1 MKNVKFI
8 IIVLWVA
15 CIAVLFPAITLA
27 NEHDAPF
34 HLDSYSKLFDVD
46 MNTKALVYEDSIV
59 LNGDPCSAAFY
70 LEVQDQDSLSYQWY
84 YNGDLIMGETQ
95 YQLLLNGQS
104 SFIDGLYQVV
114 VAGSTGVS
122 FTFDYFLEVPL
133 IYSSDTFSI
142 CPGDSIFVGI
152 KFWDEPGSYTIKYL
166 DTIDP
171 CQIQLEFFIELN
183 ESFEFV
189 TNEAIC
195 AGESFDFQGQ
205 TYNETGIYEEPF
217 LTQDGCD
224 SNYILQ
230 LFVYPDFND
239 SLYVTICEG
248 NTHEFNGS
256 VYDSDGTYT
265 SYFTDISGCPGSTT
279 LFLSVASI
287 IIGDTL
293 HVTIEDGQSYTFGDE
308 EYTVEGIY
316 SDTLVSSQGCD
327 SVSILQLLTEF
338 PCGSLLPTVETGFG
352 CDSNSGFILIDLD
365 LDEAITFSVDGGV
378 TSQENGYFEDLTE
391 GNFLIIIITEECALN
406 LGTFTLESPPIL
418 TGNLSSS
425 NISLGDSLSLSPSD
439 LNFTVESF
447 LWSGDD
453 SINCDT
459 CSSITV
465 APTITTEYSVILTDE
480 NGCEITLNT
489 TVFVEQKG
497 DIYVPNIFT
506 PNDDGVN
513 DKFQL
518 FAKVGNTRTV
528 EKMVIYDRW
537 GNELFRANE
546 FNIGEQVFWDGKI
559 QGQTAGAGVYSYV
572 FLLSDGQIVT
582 GTVTIIR

>member
-1 MKNVKFI
+1 MRNVTFI
-8 IIVLWVA
+8 VNILLVAFISVVATTII
-15 CIAVLFPAITLA
+15 LA
-27 NEHDAPF
+27 NEYDDP
-34 HLDSYSKLFDVD
+34 LDLSAYLKHSDLNL
-46 MNTKALVYEDSIV
+46 NTKALVYEDSIV
-59 LNGDPCSAAFY
+59 LNGDPCSATFY

-84 YNGDLIMGETQ
+84 FNGDIILGETQ

-114 VAGSTGVS
+114 VTGSTGVS
-122 FTFDYFLEVPL
+122 FTFDYFLEVPV
-133 IYSSDTFSI
+133 IYSSDSFSI

-183 ESFEFV
+183 ESYEFV

-195 AGESFDFQGQ
+195 AGESIDFQGQ

-248 NTHEFNGS
+248 NTYEFNGS
-256 VYDSDGTYT
+256 IYDSDGTYT

-293 HVTIEDGQSYTFGDE
+293 NVTIEDGESYTFGGIE
-308 EYTVEGIY
+308 QTEEGIY
-316 SDTLVSSQGCD
+316 LDTLVSSQGCD
-327 SVSILQLLTEF
+327 SLAILNLVTEVPCSSI
-338 PCGSLLPTVETGFG
+338 LPTVQTGFG
-352 CDSNSGFILIDLD
+352 CDANSGFISVSIDTGG
-365 LDEAITFSVDGGV
+365 EVIYSIDGGV
-378 TSQENGYFEDLTE
+378 TNQTNPDFEDLSA
-391 GNFLIIIITEECALN
+391 GDYLIIVQTLGCVIN
-406 LGTFTLESPPIL
+406 LGTFTLTESL
-418 TGNLSSS
+418 VLEANLPSAT
-425 NISLGDSLSLSPSD
+425 ISLGDSITLESKN
-439 LNFTVESF
+439 LNFVPIEY
-447 LWSGDD
+447 LWTSN
-453 SINCDT
+453 SNLSCDT
-459 CSSITV
+459 CASVLVSPSIT
-465 APTITTEYSVILTDE
+465 TTYELVLTDS
-480 NGCEITLNT
+480 NGCQITLNT
-489 TVFVEQKG
+489 TVFVEQED
-497 DIYVPNIFT
+497 DIYAPNIFT

-518 FAKVGNTRTV
+518 FSKDGDTRTV
-528 EKMVIYDRW
+528 EKMAIYDRW

-559 QGQTAGAGVYSYV
+559 RGQAARAGVYSYL
-572 FLLSDGQIVT
+572 FLLSDGQIIT

>member
-1 MKNVKFI
+1 MRNVKFI
-8 IIVLWVA
+8 IIVLSLA
-15 CIAVLFPAITLA
+15 CLAALFPTITLA
-27 NEHDAPF
+27 NEHDAP
-34 HLDSYSKLFDVD
+34 LDLNSYSKYSDLGI
-46 MNTKALVYEDSIV
+46 NTMVIVYEDSIV

-70 LEVQDQDSLSYQWY
+70 LEVQNQDSLSYQWY
-84 YNGDLIMGETQ
+84 YNGNLIMGETQ

-114 VAGSTGVS
+114 VTGSTGVS
-122 FTFDYFLEVPL
+122 FTFDYFLEVPV

-183 ESFEFV
+183 ESYEFV

-205 TYNETGIYEEPF
+205 TYDETGIYEEPF

-248 NTHEFNGS
+248 NSYEFNGS

-287 IIGDTL
+287 IVGDTL
-293 HVTIEDGQSYTFGDE
+293 NVTIEEGQSYTFGNE
-308 EYTVEGIY
+308 EYTEEGIY

-327 SVSILQLLTEF
+327 SVSILKLFTEF

-352 CDSNSGFILIDLD
+352 CESNSGFILIDLD
-365 LDEAITFSVDGGV
+365 LDEEITFSVDGGV
-378 TSQENGYFEDLTE
+378 TSQENGYFEDLSA
-391 GNFLIIIITEECALN
+391 GDYLIIIITEQCAIN
-406 LGTFTLESPPIL
+406 MGTFTLESPPIL

-425 NISLGDSLSLSPSD
+425 KISLGDSLSLSPSD
-439 LNFTVESF
+439 LNFKVESY
-447 LWSGDD
+447 LWSGGD

-480 NGCEITLNT
+480 NGCEIILNT
-489 TVFVEQKG
+489 TIFVENEQS
-497 DIYVPNIFT
+497 IYIPNIFS
-506 PNDDGVN
+506 PNNDGVN
-513 DKFQL
+513 DEFRL
-518 FAKVGNTRTV
+518 FAKSDDTRTV
-528 EKMVIYDRW
+528 EKMAIYDRW
-537 GNELFRANE
+537 GNELFQATE
-546 FNIGEQVFWDGKI
+546 FSIQENVSWDGKI
-559 QGQTAGAGVYSYV
+559 REQAAGTGVYSYI
-572 FLLSDGQIVT
+572 FLLSDEQILS
-582 GTVTIIR
+582 GTITIIR

>member
-1 MKNVKFI
+1 
-8 IIVLWVA
+8 
-15 CIAVLFPAITLA
+15 
-27 NEHDAPF
+27 
-34 HLDSYSKLFDVD
+34 
-46 MNTKALVYEDSIV
+46 
-59 LNGDPCSAAFY
+59 
-70 LEVQDQDSLSYQWY
+70 
-84 YNGDLIMGETQ
+84 
-95 YQLLLNGQS
+95 
-104 SFIDGLYQVV
+104 
-114 VAGSTGVS
+114 
-122 FTFDYFLEVPL
+122 
-133 IYSSDTFSI
+133 
-142 CPGDSIFVGI
+142 
-152 KFWDEPGSYTIKYL
+152 
-166 DTIDP
+166 
-171 CQIQLEFFIELN
+171 
-183 ESFEFV
+183 
-189 TNEAIC
+189 
-195 AGESFDFQGQ
+195 
-205 TYNETGIYEEPF
+205 
-217 LTQDGCD
+217 
-224 SNYILQ
+224 
-230 LFVYPDFND
+230 
-239 SLYVTICEG
+239 
-248 NTHEFNGS
+248 
-256 VYDSDGTYT
+256 
-265 SYFTDISGCPGSTT
+265 
-279 LFLSVASI
+279 
-287 IIGDTL
+287 
-293 HVTIEDGQSYTFGDE
+293 
-308 EYTVEGIY
+308 
-316 SDTLVSSQGCD
+316 
-327 SVSILQLLTEF
+327 
-338 PCGSLLPTVETGFG
+338 
-352 CDSNSGFILIDLD
+352 
-365 LDEAITFSVDGGV
+365 
-378 TSQENGYFEDLTE
+378 
-391 GNFLIIIITEECALN
+391 

>member
-183 ESFEFV
+183 ESYEFV

-195 AGESFDFQGQ
+195 AGESIDFQGQ

-265 SYFTDISGCPGSTT
+265 AYFTDISGCPGSTT

-425 NISLGDSLSLSPSD
+425 NLSLGDSLSLSPSD